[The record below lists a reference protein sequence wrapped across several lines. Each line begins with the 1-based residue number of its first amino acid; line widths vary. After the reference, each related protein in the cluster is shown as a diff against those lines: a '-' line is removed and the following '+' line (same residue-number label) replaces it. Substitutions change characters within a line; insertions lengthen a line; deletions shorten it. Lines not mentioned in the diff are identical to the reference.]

1 MAKDDPNSGLTP
13 ATKDKIDQFIK
24 EKKIDLKIY
33 SGTEQGNKGL
43 TIYGI
48 TPEEARKNIQQFL
61 AEEQTAKARFAKG
74 FSGSWWSDIKTY
86 LEVFE
91 YGAPRLLKSEDDFIG
106 PEEYVVRGR
115 FIKNPVAK
123 IEQTQEET
131 DKEATDIAQE
141 NQNVVDAKSYQ
152 WRQIAGFATK
162 TGLPPTDNE
171 LATIDPS
178 LFVIDDTGVGRFD
191 SNRWQPG
198 GNVRFRTRG
207 MPGLYRGSSLT
218 DEQNRLSRKEYNTN
232 ETAADTRIE
241 LMKLNSSGQLLAV
254 LTELKRVGGFYNEN
268 TEISSQAKNK
278 QGYLPEDQL
287 AFNRFLEYSNVN
299 LKTWEAM
306 MPVLANMGS
315 HKTSGGASF
324 RGDSEA
330 DITAYLNEASL
341 ALTGEKLTKAKL
353 KQAIANV
360 QAEAKA
366 SFRSGTTGASS
377 SVLAEQQ
384 VLKSNPA
391 QATSYGL
398 GNAIQLAFEALGS

>member
-1 MAKDDPNSGLTP
+1 M
-13 ATKDKIDQFIK
+13 
-24 EKKIDLKIY
+24 
-33 SGTEQGNKGL
+33 
-43 TIYGI
+43 
-48 TPEEARKNIQQFL
+48 
-61 AEEQTAKARFAKG
+61 
-74 FSGSWWSDIKTY
+74 
-86 LEVFE
+86 
-91 YGAPRLLKSEDDFIG
+91 
-106 PEEYVVRGR
+106 
-115 FIKNPVAK
+115 
-123 IEQTQEET
+123 
-131 DKEATDIAQE
+131 
-141 NQNVVDAKSYQ
+141 
-152 WRQIAGFATK
+152 
-162 TGLPPTDNE
+162 
-171 LATIDPS
+171 
-178 LFVIDDTGVGRFD
+178 
-191 SNRWQPG
+191 
-198 GNVRFRTRG
+198 
-207 MPGLYRGSSLT
+207 
-218 DEQNRLSRKEYNTN
+218 SRKAYDTN

-278 QGYLPEDQL
+278 QGYLPQDQQ
-287 AFNRFLEYSNVN
+287 AFNRFLDYSNVN

-306 MPVLANMGS
+306 MPVLADMGS